1 ELEAACRW
9 ACRAGRLEPAC
20 QLRRPGSE
28 ALGVILAEE
37 RSGEMTEYWQRLAE
51 MAPHK
56 LAASPPEVQR
66 LLSPPPRLLLVV
78 GSMLPAPDLAATTIF
93 LTKSAAAA
101 AALRDRGFAAE
112 LRAEVLQRGAHA
124 VDAVYLQGGGEAA
137 FEDLKKLEELQL
149 LCPGCRVVADC
160 ALLPGAPGLLWRM
173 QRNLE
178 LIEVQEPG
186 FPPGENWWAFWR
198 WSESSPPAA
207 SPQLARLVA
216 ESESLRKPRSTR
228 AALLEKRFA
237 ERLRGFV
244 RSFGEGG
251 LPAPISEAA
260 LEPPPS
266 SPSLQPRDAVEGMA
280 EAPDLR
286 NMSFE
291 DWLAALDTSGAALCY
306 VSAAEQCYD
315 TVAQIAQ
322 TYTLVDKTSNE
333 KSLDPLLFSDLEISE
348 AHRPLFTRWFVNVC
362 GVKAMEPVDSAAPG
376 P

>member
-1 ELEAACRW
+1 MGLCCSGLRARPALCGPGGLRRSARQRLRGAVLVDLRLGFRDTELSPRLGLARSGQRMKGGRLWRYRPDQLCIIWAFTKVRWDDPELLRDMMQVSSQRLTEFDTQGIINFLSAVVVMSEEGSEAHSEDALRLVDSIMLELMQKELDPEELEAACRW

-186 FPPGENWWAFWR
+186 FPPGE
-198 WSESSPPAA
+198 
-207 SPQLARLVA
+207 
-216 ESESLRKPRSTR
+216 
-228 AALLEKRFA
+228 
-237 ERLRGFV
+237 
-244 RSFGEGG
+244 
-251 LPAPISEAA
+251 
-260 LEPPPS
+260 
-266 SPSLQPRDAVEGMA
+266 
-280 EAPDLR
+280 
-286 NMSFE
+286 
-291 DWLAALDTSGAALCY
+291 
-306 VSAAEQCYD
+306 
-315 TVAQIAQ
+315 
-322 TYTLVDKTSNE
+322 
-333 KSLDPLLFSDLEISE
+333 
-348 AHRPLFTRWFVNVC
+348 
-362 GVKAMEPVDSAAPG
+362 
-376 P
+376 